1 MSRGVCWHEAPVSLH
16 ISAEA
21 THLTDP
27 PSDLHSGTSSTAEQH
42 HRHLASSLSPDDK
55 PPQHLL
61 FFAAKG
67 AFVHAAPLHI
77 TVAEVSPSRAGAS
90 KVPMANVVTATVETM
105 AKQSTKATAV
115 PNAATSFALPSTRSV
130 DITRGTAA
138 ERLAVV
144 PTENDEE
151 WTDAVDEEALAFF
164 GDG

>member
-16 ISAEA
+16 ISPEA
-21 THLTDP
+21 THLTGP

-42 HRHLASSLSPDDK
+42 HRHLASSLSLDARS
-55 PPQHLL
+55 PQHLI
-61 FFAAKG
+61 FFGAKG

-77 TVAEVSPSRAGAS
+77 TVTDVSPSRAGAS

-105 AKQSTKATAV
+105 TQQSTKATAV

-130 DITRGTAA
+130 DTTRGTAA
-138 ERLAVV
+138 ERLEAVV
-144 PTENDEE
+144 AENDEE